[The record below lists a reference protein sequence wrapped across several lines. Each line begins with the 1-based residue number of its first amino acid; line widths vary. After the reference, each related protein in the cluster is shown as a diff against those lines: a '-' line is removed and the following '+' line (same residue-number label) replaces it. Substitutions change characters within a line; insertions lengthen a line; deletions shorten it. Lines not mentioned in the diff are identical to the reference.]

1 MNYERI
7 TPEDLV
13 EAINM
18 PQGEDMTRI
27 LRYVHRLW
35 ELENAIERGEL
46 VNASPAGKMTNRE
59 YLNSLSDE
67 EFARTLRFGFLCY
80 RCDNG
85 TKRGNC
91 KIKSHDTE
99 LCDAGIVAWLKK
111 EYDGSADL
119 K

>member
-1 MNYERI
+1 MKYERI
-7 TPEDLV
+7 TSKDFV
-13 EAINM
+13 EAITLPPN
-18 PQGEDMTRI
+18 EDMTRI
-27 LRYVHRLW
+27 LRYIHRLW
-35 ELENAIERGEL
+35 ELENSIERGEL
-46 VNASPAGKMTNRE
+46 VKSSPAGKMTNRG

-91 KIKSHDTE
+91 KIKAYDTK
-99 LCDAGIVAWLKK
+99 LCDAGIAAWLKK

>member
-13 EAINM
+13 EAITLPPN
-18 PQGEDMTRI
+18 EDMTRI
-27 LRYVHRLW
+27 LRYIHRLW
-35 ELENAIERGEL
+35 ELENAIEHGEI
-46 VNASPAGKMTNRE
+46 VKASPAGKMTNRE

-67 EFARTLRFGFLCY
+67 EFVRTLHFGFLCY

-91 KIKSHDTE
+91 KIKSHDTK
-99 LCDAGIVAWLKK
+99 LCDTGIAAWLKK
-111 EYDGSADL
+111 EYDGSVDL

>member
-7 TPEDLV
+7 TPKDLV

-27 LRYVHRLW
+27 LRYIHRLW
-35 ELENAIERGEL
+35 ELENAIESGEL
-46 VNASPAGKMTNRE
+46 VKASPAGKMTNRE

-67 EFARTLRFGFLCY
+67 EFARALRYGFLCY

-91 KIKSHDTE
+91 KIKAYDTK
-99 LCDAGIVAWLKK
+99 LCDAGIAAWLKK
-111 EYDGSADL
+111 NMTGAQT
-119 K
+119 

>member
-1 MNYERI
+1 
-7 TPEDLV
+7 
-13 EAINM
+13 M

-27 LRYVHRLW
+27 LRCIHRIW
-35 ELENAIERGEL
+35 ELENAIERREAMNMPP
-46 VNASPAGKMTNRE
+46 VWKMTNRG

-67 EFARTLRFGFLCY
+67 EFARALRFGFLCY